1 VPRKQPG
8 EDQERRDHEA
18 AALVQRCAR
27 DPQEHRECN
36 GEQRGPEDQVQS
48 ERLALKEEVAGDAE
62 EQRRRE
68 EREGD
73 PISIAHR
80 DLIQP

>member
-18 AALVQRCAR
+18 PALVQWCAR
-27 DPQEHRECN
+27 DPQEHRECS
-36 GEQRGPEDQVQS
+36 GEQRGPEDQVQP
-48 ERLALKEEVAGDAE
+48 ERLALEEEVAGNAE
-62 EQRRRE
+62 EQGRRE

-80 DLIQP
+80 GVIQT